1 MSSLILRNTFNNGN
15 TPFFADYCGDFSWR
29 DSLIKSFDQD
39 IHRPEVKETDND
51 YQIVLAAPG
60 ITKEDFN
67 IEVKDGKITI
77 AYDVGEKENIY
88 AYASQYSKSYT
99 LPPLC
104 NTKKISASY
113 KNGIL
118 TVGIPKGEEAKSQ
131 QIKII

>member
-1 MSSLILRNTFNNGN
+1 MGRLLSRMML
-15 TPFFADYCGDFSWR
+15 
-29 DSLIKSFDQD
+29 
-39 IHRPEVKETDND
+39 
-51 YQIVLAAPG
+51 
-60 ITKEDFN
+60 
-67 IEVKDGKITI
+67 
-77 AYDVGEKENIY
+77 EKKKTYMLEGSGLPYAENIY